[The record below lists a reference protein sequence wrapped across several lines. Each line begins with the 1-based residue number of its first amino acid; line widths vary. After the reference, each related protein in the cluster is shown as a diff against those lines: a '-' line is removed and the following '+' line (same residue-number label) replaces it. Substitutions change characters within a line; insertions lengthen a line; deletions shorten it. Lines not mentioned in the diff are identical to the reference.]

1 MIPVGIKSSPAG
13 PARHLFE
20 APAQMKIKY
29 NYEENKIR
37 SLYGQAVFNKQGA
50 KLAFSCPLKAIT
62 VLLQT
67 QKGHALEQILHSPLA
82 IPHST
87 GILECGNLVEGKIQL
102 NWQ

>member
-13 PARHLFE
+13 PARRLFE

-29 NYEENKIR
+29 NYEENEI
-37 SLYGQAVFNKQGA
+37 SLWQAVFNKQGA

-67 QKGHALEQILHSPLA
+67 QRGHALEQILPSTLA

-87 GILECGNLVEGKIQL
+87 GILECGNLV
-102 NWQ
+102 